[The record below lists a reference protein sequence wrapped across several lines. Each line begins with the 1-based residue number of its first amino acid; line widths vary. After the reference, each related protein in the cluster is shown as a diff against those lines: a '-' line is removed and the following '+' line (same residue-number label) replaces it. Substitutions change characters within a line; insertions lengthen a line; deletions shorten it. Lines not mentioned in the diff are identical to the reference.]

1 VCDFDEGWRAGL
13 SIERVGVMKIARS
26 VDHPY
31 SLFLFK
37 VTYLLVGFII
47 LLF

>member
-13 SIERVGVMKIARS
+13 SIKSVVVMKTARS
-26 VDHPY
+26 EDHPHF
-31 SLFLFK
+31 LFLFK
-37 VTYLLVGFII
+37 VTYLLVGFIT